1 MNDCRQL
8 HETVVKDIVDVIGD
22 IKDFDQIDWINNKNS
37 TGSIAKRASNLVLV
51 FPVIVSNALS
61 METAMIINKAIE
73 RKCCSLLQILFSSM
87 QFANSDN
94 LIDYLRKFHTNLDLK
109 SGMDLDEFLDI
120 MDKMVDEGTVIV
132 NKEMYEAIKEDM
144 HNIDYHLSTDFNPI
158 SINDYKIVNNYFG
171 ESSVVCEANS
181 RNLNTGIYDDKD
193 LIAAMNRSINKRVDK
208 SIAKGFKKGITVNNN
223 NNIGKADRN
232 MSAKDATDYFSKQL
246 LDNDI
251 KKANELM
258 PTTMV
263 VNFIS
268 TSDDGR
274 NSERVTGVIGV
285 KAKMYPVDSMDICNR
300 LSSKIKD
307 RNGLFNLVRASTRE
321 ISFFKDLA
329 FAIDKAKLDAVYMA
343 SDSNNARMFK
353 VLERRAAKNKFSRL
367 IKKNDASAITSLV
380 LSQYEVEY
388 LKQMNIN
395 MEKSYNARSILEAY
409 NLMDIVIADESL
421 EIAKFIFDDG
431 DGVYE
436 TLTFDALEK
445 QSNDNTYKKVVN
457 LVSKINH

>member
-8 HETVVKDIVDVIGD
+8 HETVVKDIVDVISD
-22 IKDFDQIDWINNKNS
+22 IKNFDQIDWINNRNS

-109 SGMDLDEFLDI
+109 SGMDLDEFLGI

-132 NKEMYEAIKEDM
+132 NKEMYESIKEDM
-144 HNIDYHLSTDFNPI
+144 HNIDYHLSTDFNPV

-171 ESSVVCEANS
+171 ESSVVCEADS

-193 LIAAMNRSINKRVDK
+193 LIAAMNKSINNRVDK
-208 SIAKGFKKGITVNNN
+208 SITKAFKKGITVNNN
-223 NNIGKADRN
+223 MGKTDRN
-232 MSAKDATDYFSKQL
+232 MSAKDATDYFTKQL

-268 TSDDGR
+268 ASDDGR
-274 NSERVTGVIGV
+274 DSERVTGIIGV

-353 VLERRAAKNKFSRL
+353 VLERRAAKNRFSRL
-367 IKKNDASAITSLV
+367 IKKNDASAITSLI

-409 NLMDIVIADESL
+409 NLMDIVVADESL

-457 LVSKINH
+457 LVSKINR

>member
-1 MNDCRQL
+1 
-8 HETVVKDIVDVIGD
+8 
-22 IKDFDQIDWINNKNS
+22 
-37 TGSIAKRASNLVLV
+37 
-51 FPVIVSNALS
+51 
-61 METAMIINKAIE
+61 
-73 RKCCSLLQILFSSM
+73 
-87 QFANSDN
+87 
-94 LIDYLRKFHTNLDLK
+94 
-109 SGMDLDEFLDI
+109 MDLDEFLDI

-436 TLTFDALEK
+436 ALTFDALEK

-457 LVSKINH
+457 LVSKINR

>member
-8 HETVVKDIVDVIGD
+8 HETVVKDIVDVISD
-22 IKDFDQIDWINNKNS
+22 IKNFDQIDWINNRNS
-37 TGSIAKRASNLVLV
+37 TGSIAKRASNLVLI

-109 SGMDLDEFLDI
+109 SGMDLDEFLGI
-120 MDKMVDEGTVIV
+120 MDKMVDEGAVIV
-132 NKEMYEAIKEDM
+132 NKEMYESIKEDM
-144 HNIDYHLSTDFNPI
+144 HNIDYHLSTDFNPV

-171 ESSVVCEANS
+171 ESSVVCEADS

-193 LIAAMNRSINKRVDK
+193 LIAAMNKSINNRVDK
-208 SIAKGFKKGITVNNN
+208 SITKAFKKGITVNNN
-223 NNIGKADRN
+223 NMGSKDRN
-232 MSAKDATDYFSKQL
+232 MSAKDATDYFTKQL

-258 PTTMV
+258 PTTMI

-268 TSDDGR
+268 ASDDGR
-274 NSERVTGVIGV
+274 DSERVTGIIGV

-329 FAIDKAKLDAVYMA
+329 FAIDKAKLDAIYMA

-353 VLERRAAKNKFSRL
+353 VLERRAAKNRFSRL

-457 LVSKINH
+457 LVSKINR

>member
-1 MNDCRQL
+1 MNNCRQL

-436 TLTFDALEK
+436 ALTFDALEK

>member
-8 HETVVKDIVDVIGD
+8 HETVVKDIVDVISD
-22 IKDFDQIDWINNKNS
+22 IKNFDQIDWINNRNS
-37 TGSIAKRASNLVLV
+37 TGSIAKRASNLVLI

-109 SGMDLDEFLDI
+109 SGMDLDEFLGI

-132 NKEMYEAIKEDM
+132 NKEMYESIKEDM
-144 HNIDYHLSTDFNPI
+144 HNIDYHLSTDFNPV

-171 ESSVVCEANS
+171 ESSVVCEADS
-181 RNLNTGIYDDKD
+181 INLNTGIYDDKD
-193 LIAAMNRSINKRVDK
+193 LIAAMNKSINNRVDK
-208 SIAKGFKKGITVNNN
+208 SITKAFKKGITVNNN
-223 NNIGKADRN
+223 MGGKDRN
-232 MSAKDATDYFSKQL
+232 MSAKDATDYFTKQL

-258 PTTMV
+258 PTTMI

-268 TSDDGR
+268 ASDDGR
-274 NSERVTGVIGV
+274 DSERVTGIIGV

-353 VLERRAAKNKFSRL
+353 VLERRAAKNRFSRL

-457 LVSKINH
+457 LVSKINR

>member
-8 HETVVKDIVDVIGD
+8 HETVVKDIVDVISD
-22 IKDFDQIDWINNKNS
+22 IKNFDQIDWINNRNS

-436 TLTFDALEK
+436 ALTFDALEK

>member
-1 MNDCRQL
+1 MNNCKQL
-8 HETVVKDIVDVIGD
+8 HETVVRDIVDI
-22 IKDFDQIDWINNKNS
+22 ITSAKDFDQIKWINNKNN

-51 FPVIVSNALS
+51 FPVMVSNSLNIQ
-61 METAMIINKAIE
+61 TAMIVSKAIE

-87 QFANSDN
+87 QITNADN
-94 LIDYLRKFHTNLDLK
+94 LQDYIKQFHTNLDLK
-109 SGMDLDEFLDI
+109 DHMDLDEFFGV
-120 MDKMVDEGTVIV
+120 MDSLVDEEAIIV
-132 NKEMYEAIKEDM
+132 DKDMYESIKEDM
-144 HNIDYHLSTDFNPI
+144 HNINFHLEGELNPH
-158 SINDYKIVNNYFG
+158 SINDYKVVNNAFG
-171 ESSVVCEANS
+171 ESSIMLERTHTYQAMGDNKTINFSGNKV
-181 RNLNTGIYDDKD
+181 NLGGSTTNNYYAPSGGGSKNDDPLHPGMRD
-193 LIAAMNRSINKRVDK
+193 QN
-208 SIAKGFKKGITVNNN
+208 
-223 NNIGKADRN
+223 
-232 MSAKDATDYFSKQL
+232 DYFAHQL

-436 TLTFDALEK
+436 ALTFDALEK

>member
-1 MNDCRQL
+1 
-8 HETVVKDIVDVIGD
+8 
-22 IKDFDQIDWINNKNS
+22 
-37 TGSIAKRASNLVLV
+37 
-51 FPVIVSNALS
+51 
-61 METAMIINKAIE
+61 
-73 RKCCSLLQILFSSM
+73 M

-171 ESSVVCEANS
+171 ESSVVCEADS
-181 RNLNTGIYDDKD
+181 RKLNTGIYDDKD

-436 TLTFDALEK
+436 ALTFDALEK

>member
-208 SIAKGFKKGITVNNN
+208 SITKAFKKGITVNNN

-395 MEKSYNARSILEAY
+395 MEKSYNARSILDAY

-436 TLTFDALEK
+436 ALTFDALEK

>member
-8 HETVVKDIVDVIGD
+8 HETVVKDIVDVISD
-22 IKDFDQIDWINNKNS
+22 IKNFDQIDWINNRNS

-109 SGMDLDEFLDI
+109 SGMDLDEFLGI

-132 NKEMYEAIKEDM
+132 NKEMYESIKEDM
-144 HNIDYHLSTDFNPI
+144 HNIDYHLSTDFNPV

-171 ESSVVCEANS
+171 ESSVVCEADN

-193 LIAAMNRSINKRVDK
+193 LIAAMNKSINNRVDK
-208 SIAKGFKKGITVNNN
+208 SITKAFKKGITVNNN
-223 NNIGKADRN
+223 MGKTDRN
-232 MSAKDATDYFSKQL
+232 MSAKDATDYFTKQL

-268 TSDDGR
+268 ASDDGR
-274 NSERVTGVIGV
+274 DSERVTGIIGV

-353 VLERRAAKNKFSRL
+353 VLERRAAKNRFSRL

-409 NLMDIVIADESL
+409 NLMDIVVADESL

-457 LVSKINH
+457 LVSKINR

>member
-132 NKEMYEAIKEDM
+132 NKEMYESIKEDM
-144 HNIDYHLSTDFNPI
+144 HNIDYHLSTDFNPV

-171 ESSVVCEANS
+171 ESSVVCEADS

-193 LIAAMNRSINKRVDK
+193 LIAAMNKSINNRVDK
-208 SIAKGFKKGITVNNN
+208 SITKAFKKGITVNNN
-223 NNIGKADRN
+223 MGGKDRN

-395 MEKSYNARSILEAY
+395 IEKSYNARSILEAY

-436 TLTFDALEK
+436 ALTFDALEK